1 MLSTMLSRSKFNFS
15 AVIERKSRRCI
26 IRPVDTMPRSRYIQR
41 NQGAERVS
49 QILELLSLAARPLSL
64 QELSQSLDLHA
75 STAHRLLK
83 TLEDEGL
90 IARPD
95 GTELY
100 RLGPTILRL
109 STRMLSQ
116 FPVRDVASPYLYRLA
131 SDLSLTV
138 SLSKYEDGYV
148 TYLDCKESP
157 EPIHIVLR
165 AGGTAPAHCI
175 PSGWVQLSYLGDAEV
190 DRLAERG
197 LCPYGSGT
205 PVDLNE
211 LKQHLKTVR
220 QQGYATGGDW
230 LPGVDGVAVA
240 LLDSS
245 DRPLAAISVI
255 AFAGQIVPARVPSM
269 VAAMQHAADEIAAQ
283 LGHAPAHPRS
293 GPRPLTDPTNH

>member
-1 MLSTMLSRSKFNFS
+1 VATS
-15 AVIERKSRRCI
+15 
-26 IRPVDTMPRSRYIQR
+26 PRSRYVQR
-41 NQGAERVS
+41 NQGAERVG
-49 QILELLSLAARPLSL
+49 QVLELLSMATRPLSL
-64 QELSQSLDLHA
+64 RELSRQLGMHA

-116 FPVRDVASPYLYRLA
+116 YPVRDVAAPYLYRL
-131 SDLSLTV
+131 SSQLGLTV
-138 SLSKYEDGYV
+138 SLSTYEDGYV

-175 PSGWVQLSYLGDAEV
+175 PSGWVQLAYLGEAEV

-205 PVDLNE
+205 PVDVTA
-211 LKQHLKTVR
+211 LKRHLEAVR
-220 QQGYATGGDW
+220 RHGYATGGDW

-240 LLDSS
+240 ILDTCE
-245 DRPLAAISVI
+245 RPIAAISVI
-255 AFAGQIVPARVPSM
+255 AFAGQIAARQVPSM
-269 VAAMQHAADEIAAQ
+269 VVAMRRAADEIAAK
-283 LGHAPAHPRS
+283 LGQAS
-293 GPRPLTDPTNH
+293 PTA